1 MRGRTFLVADSR
13 ERAVVPFLDD
23 ALPAHPYVVRQVTT
37 GDFLVCWQ
45 PPAGPG
51 GGAPPARVLAC
62 VERKTLDDFAASFK
76 DARYENVRKMREL
89 RAKTGCALYFFV
101 EGPAFPAPERRFAR
115 IPFASISAAMT
126 NLMVRDEVRIV
137 LTADPGHSA
146 RRLADLLRAYDA
158 LAADGPAAAP
168 PGGQRGG
175 PPPFAALA
183 GDGGDGDADAGGDG
197 GDAGDGGGG
206 GDADAG
212 AGGGD
217 AGAGG
222 GDAGAGG
229 GDAGAGGGD
238 AGAGGGDAGAGGGDA
253 DGAGDDGWG
262 GPPPPLTV
270 PDVLTAA
277 TPRTEAEAV
286 VLMWSRL
293 RGVSVVQAK
302 LLSREFSVAD
312 LLRGG
317 VPPARLAALRTAAGR
332 PLKPEVARLLA
343 QLRAGDPA
351 LFTRLLS
358 GIPRVTEEIAG
369 FALEALGGARAV
381 CEAPPAALAEVR
393 IPQKGRTVRLG
404 EARAGRVAALL
415 RFREGGPGPAP
426 ATPAAPASV
435 PPRAAPALAPPRA
448 APAVAPPRA
457 APALAPP
464 RAAPALTPPRAA
476 PALAPASAPPRAAPA
491 LAPALAPPRAAPPRP
506 APPRPPGG

>member
-51 GGAPPARVLAC
+51 EGAPPARVLAC

-158 LAADGPAAAP
+158 LAADGPAAP

-183 GDGGDGDADAGGDG
+183 GDGGDGGDGDADAGGDG

-222 GDAGAGG
+222 GDAGAGDG
-229 GDAGAGGGD
+229 GA
-238 AGAGGGDAGAGGGDA
+238 A

-448 APAVAPPRA
+448 APAL

-464 RAAPALTPPRAA
+464 RAAPALAPPRAA

-491 LAPALAPPRAAPPRP
+491 LAPPRAAPPRP
-506 APPRPPGG
+506 PGG